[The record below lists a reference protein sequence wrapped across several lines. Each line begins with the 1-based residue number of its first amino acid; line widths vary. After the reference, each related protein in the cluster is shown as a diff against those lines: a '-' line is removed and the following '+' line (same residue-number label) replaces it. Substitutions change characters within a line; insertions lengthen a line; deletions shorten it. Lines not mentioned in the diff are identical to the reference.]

1 MYRCCGLIDECVAI
15 SCYEIDKDIGNV
27 SCVSLDEEVMISC
40 SIVCS
45 VNSSSSFLK
54 VNPNIVWLTPEM
66 LASSTFNI
74 ITNTYW
80 TIN

>member
-1 MYRCCGLIDECVAI
+1 MYRCCGFIDECVTI

-27 SCVSLDEEVMISC
+27 ICVSLDEEVMISC

-45 VNSSSSFLK
+45 INNSSFLK